1 MKAKIGKN
9 PAKKKGGGKKKQK
22 VSDIKRN
29 NQRYNKLVKQGKVKP
44 KIKQQYLDHLP
55 KKNKP
60 VEVVKEKKKLSTT
73 EQQERAA
80 ETDRQ
85 RDEALEE
92 LAADMSGDE
101 VEALKKISRKRK
113 FLGGIDELKDLEE
126 GALTRIHQGQEDN
139 PKKLR
144 HMLPIKTKSG
154 WKEQTIEVDETVQNS
169 DGEDRESVGEIA
181 ESEDE
186 EIEEDVVVPGEQVSV
201 VELYARRKELL
212 KEKKLLI
219 GSLASAFLE
228 DPRERISNLENL
240 VKLVDADQPES
251 IRISVQRLA
260 AASVLEVLKD
270 VTPGYKIIHQDTG
283 RNRLK
288 KETYHLQQYE
298 QAILK
303 YYKSYLVKLEKL
315 VNIFK
320 ASKRKQPKDVLVIK
334 QAEFFVTCMCTLL
347 LEHPYFNFTKNIMHA
362 IIPILDSHHTGART
376 VVKQAVEQLLKG
388 DMKGELSLEA
398 TRLINH
404 LVKSRKHDVKID
416 VVDVLRSLRIKSVNL
431 DKEKEEE
438 INTKKKEARRQK
450 LMEKNHISRQEK
462 KRKKKLEVLNR
473 ELLEA
478 KGEESKEVKQK
489 FFTEATKIVFTIY
502 FRVLKSFPRSNLIG
516 SVLEGL
522 AKFAHVI
529 NIEFFSDL
537 ISVFAAFLKAD
548 FLSHRDSLLVVSAV
562 FTILSGQGESLN
574 IDPASFYTHLYNL
587 LFNIEPFKTHDD
599 VPLVMQSMDN
609 MIIKR
614 RKKVST
620 ARVLAFAKRLSTLA
634 LQLLHNGAASS
645 LALLREIVN
654 THTVTAQ
661 LLDSQHEVGSG
672 LFDPSI
678 ENPEHCSASN
688 TTAWELATLSNH
700 YHPPTAKLA
709 EHIIAQCPVTGVHA
723 VQQELKK
730 PPQEIFQDFSMD
742 DMAFNPT
749 IRPPGK
755 NKKKLSTPVSFSVDM
770 NKFKQ
775 CDDPDFFAAVKKTV
789 K

>member
-1 MKAKIGKN
+1 M
-9 PAKKKGGGKKKQK
+9 
-22 VSDIKRN
+22 
-29 NQRYNKLVKQGKVKP
+29 
-44 KIKQQYLDHLP
+44 
-55 KKNKP
+55 
-60 VEVVKEKKKLSTT
+60 
-73 EQQERAA
+73 
-80 ETDRQ
+80 
-85 RDEALEE
+85 
-92 LAADMSGDE
+92 
-101 VEALKKISRKRK
+101 
-113 FLGGIDELKDLEE
+113 
-126 GALTRIHQGQEDN
+126 
-139 PKKLR
+139 
-144 HMLPIKTKSG
+144 
-154 WKEQTIEVDETVQNS
+154 
-169 DGEDRESVGEIA
+169 
-181 ESEDE
+181 
-186 EIEEDVVVPGEQVSV
+186 
-201 VELYARRKELL
+201 L

-228 DPRERISNLENL
+228 DPHERISNLETL
-240 VKLVDADQPES
+240 VKLVDGEQPES
-251 IRISVQRLA
+251 VKFSVQRLA

-270 VTPGYKIIHQDTG
+270 VTPGYKILHQENEGT
-283 RNRLK
+283 RLK
-288 KETYHLQQYE
+288 KETFRLQKYE

-303 YYKSYLVKLEKL
+303 YYKSYLVKLENL

-320 ASKRKQPKDVLVIK
+320 ASKRKQPKDVLLIK

-347 LEHPYFNFTKNIMHA
+347 VEHPHFNFATNILHA
-362 IIPILDSHHTGART
+362 LTPILDSHHAGART
-376 VVKQAVEQLLKG
+376 VVKQSIETLLKG
-388 DMKGELSLEA
+388 DMKGEISLEA

-404 LVKSRKHDVKID
+404 LVKSRKHDVKVE

-431 DKEKEEE
+431 DKEKQEE
-438 INTKKKEARRQK
+438 IEMKKKEARRQK

-462 KRKKKLEVLNR
+462 KRKKKLEALNR
-473 ELLEA
+473 EMLEA
-478 KGEESKEVKQK
+478 KGEESKAVKQK

-502 FRVLKSFPRSNLIG
+502 FRVLKSFPRSNLMG

-537 ISVFAAFLKAD
+537 LSVFATLLKTD

-587 LFNIEPFKTHDD
+587 LFNIEPFRTHND
-599 VPLVMQSMDN
+599 VPLAMQSLNN

-614 RKKVST
+614 RKKVSN
-620 ARVLAFAKRLSTLA
+620 ARVLAFSKRLSTLA
-634 LQLLHNGAASS
+634 LQLIHNGAAST

-688 TTAWELATLSNH
+688 TTAWELATLSSH

-709 EHIIAQCPVTGVHA
+709 EHIIAQCPTTGVHS

-730 PPQEIFQDFSMD
+730 NPVEIFEDFSMEE
-742 DMAFNPT
+742 MAFNPT

-755 NKKKLSTPVSFSVDM
+755 CKKKLSTPVSFLVDM
-770 NKFKQ
+770 NKFKLHE
-775 CDDPDFFAAVKKTV
+775 DTDFFAAMKKN
-789 K
+789 